1 MTLAVAACKTNA
13 QDAANVAAATASGQA
28 SGYASGNAAG
38 TAAAQANAV
47 KAANMMI
54 AIQTSIGSSSEV
66 VSVVKFAQDNANL
79 VVLKDVNGSTT
90 TYLAIDVSTYTTG
103 TTWSAYV
110 ATKPTLYVDLTAN
123 GNGTFSCNISTCITW
138 TGATS
143 STMVFEKTTTSSKD
157 LDKAAAIVE
166 AYQVE
171 KMASGIA
178 SEFGLSD
185 DRSIQ
190 VAKLAASWSKVSKT
204 RALTNAD
211 ADAFAQQLAGVNFA
225 QINSADQAMMNG
237 SMNEMNA
244 IITKAAEVN
253 GTTSE
258 NMSAIMSKLFF

>member
-47 KAANMMI
+47 KAANFMI
-54 AIQTSIGSSSEV
+54 NVEAGIPSETWA
-66 VSVVKFAQDNANL
+66 VVKFAKDNANY
-79 VVLKDVNGSTT
+79 VVFSGTSGSTT
-90 TYLAIDVSTYTTG
+90 EYYAVDVSTYTAG
-103 TTWSAYV
+103 TNYNTY
-110 ATKPTLYVDLTAN
+110 LLTAGVGFYGHLTDN
-123 GNGTFSCNISTCITW
+123 GNGTFSCTTAGSCYNAS
-138 TGATS
+138 GATS
-143 STMVFEKTTTSSKD
+143 STMVFEKTTASSKD
-157 LDKAAAIVE
+157 LEKAAAFVE
-166 AYQVE
+166 AYKVE
-171 KMASGIA
+171 TMAANLSA
-178 SEFGLSD
+178 EFGLSD
-185 DRSIQ
+185 DRSIE
-190 VAKLAASWSKVSKT
+190 VAKLAASWNKVAKT

-244 IITKAAEVN
+244 IITKAAAVN

-258 NMSAIMSKLFF
+258 NMAAIMSKLFF